1 MKNIGYKKGIVFGIV
16 VLFIGVS
23 FSSSSWGFSINK
35 SQTFTFNG
43 NVLYVGGSGPGNYS
57 KIQDAINDA
66 SNGDTIYVYE
76 KTYYENLYVNK
87 SITII
92 GQNRENTIIDGS
104 HVDTHTIH
112 LVTDEIN
119 ISNFRFYND
128 VGPQWELAFYI
139 SSDNCYISDC
149 TIYTNVKRALGIE
162 SASYNTFFNCSIHTT
177 TEFGGSDA
185 IRLMSDYNTFIN
197 CEIYNNRRHG
207 ALISG
212 SHNSFLNCS
221 VHGNRESGVRIYG
234 NNNFFSGCN
243 FYDNGI
249 GFKIDESRNHQ
260 ILNCIIHDN
269 RYDGIRLWQFH
280 PKNVT
285 IRNCDIYNNKNNG
298 INIIQDTVETT
309 VDNCRIYNNGNGI
322 TIADDSLYTTVI
334 HSTIYDNDNYGIY
347 LSHSTQN
354 TITNNYF
361 INNGIYVQYGDNNV
375 IDNNK
380 VNGKPLVYL
389 EGESD
394 TVIDVDAGQVILV
407 NCDNITIQNQEI
419 SNTDVGINLRNT
431 HNCLISGNTITSNN
445 GYGII
450 AYTSNSN
457 TFTDNDI
464 SNNENG
470 IKLDFSTNNNI
481 NGNKINSNIGNGIHL
496 KYSSSNTIISNNLS
510 INNYGI
516 YIDDSTQN
524 TITNN
529 SFIKDGIYV
538 NANKNVIDNNTVNGK
553 PLVYLEGESDTV
565 IDVDAGQIILVNC
578 DNIKIQNQK
587 ISNTDVGIKLWK
599 TNNCLI
605 SGNTIT
611 SNNNYGIFLTES
623 SNKNIIY
630 HNNFINNY
638 ENAYDECNNIWNDSK
653 YGNYWSDYKEKYPN
667 ARKKP
672 FKGIWDT
679 PYDIEGGSNNDSC
692 PLIEQWPKSRTR
704 TIPRNRVAFN
714 LLFQRC
720 IDRFPIIENFFH
732 FIFKF

>member
-1 MKNIGYKKGIVFGIV
+1 MKNSLYKKGVVFGIV

-149 TIYTNVKRALGIE
+149 TIYTNVKNALGIE

-177 TEFGGSDA
+177 TEFGGGDA
-185 IRLMSDYNTFIN
+185 IRLMSSYNTFIN

-207 ALISG
+207 VLING
-212 SHNSFLNCS
+212 AHNTFLNCN
-221 VHGNRESGVRIYG
+221 VHGNGESGVRIYG
-234 NNNFFSGCN
+234 NNNFFSGCV
-243 FYDNGI
+243 FYENGI
-249 GFKIDESRNHQ
+249 GFKIDESKNHI
-260 ILNCIIHDN
+260 ILNCIIRDN
-269 RYDGIRLWQFH
+269 IDGIRLWQYH

-285 IRNCDIYNNKNNG
+285 IRNCDIFNNKKVG
-298 INIIQDTVETT
+298 IRIIEDMVETT
-309 VDNCRIYNNGNGI
+309 VDNCRIYNNGIGI

-334 HSTIYDNDNYGIY
+334 HSTIYDNNNYGIY
-347 LSHSTQN
+347 LSDSTQN
-354 TITNNYF
+354 TITSNCL
-361 INNGIYVQYGDNNV
+361 INDGIYVDADDNV
-375 IDNNK
+375 IDNNT

-394 TVIDVDAGQVILV
+394 TDIDVDAGQVILV
-407 NCDNITIQNQEI
+407 NCNNITIQNQEI
-419 SNTDVGINLRNT
+419 SNTDVGIKLWKTN
-431 HNCLISGNTITSNN
+431 NCLISGNTITSNN
-445 GYGII
+445 R
-450 AYTSNSN
+450 
-457 TFTDNDI
+457 D
-464 SNNENG
+464 G

-481 NGNKINSNIGNGIHL
+481 NGNKINSNKGNGIHL

-510 INNYGI
+510 FNNYGI

-524 TITNN
+524 IITNN
-529 SFIKDGIYV
+529 SFINDGIYV

-553 PLVYLEGESDTV
+553 PLVYLEDESDTD
-565 IDVDAGQIILVNC
+565 IDVDAGQVILVNC
-578 DNIKIQNQK
+578 NNITIQNQE

-630 HNNFINNY
+630 HNNFIYNY

-679 PYDIEGGSNNDSC
+679 PYDIEGGSNNDGC
-692 PLIEQWPKSRTR
+692 PLIKQWPKSRTR
-704 TIPRNRVAFN
+704 TIPRNR
-714 LLFQRC
+714 LLTNPLFLRLLE
-720 IDRFPIIENFFH
+720 RFPFLERFLTLLI
-732 FIFKF
+732 K